1 MAKENLVDSFY
12 TLGLD
17 TVGDKI
23 GYKKIPH
30 LQKCAPISREKV
42 KDEITNTDDTQ
53 EEFAIVNFKKNG
65 DVDFEIVYDPKD
77 PTHLKLDQMFED
89 NSYENFEYFLTQ
101 AKQGK
106 TFYAQLMKWE
116 EVTETKTQKLRKKG
130 TLTISN
136 VAPIT
141 TSKTQP

>member
-30 LQKCAPISREKV
+30 LQKCAPISQEKV
-42 KDEITNTDDTQ
+42 KDEITDTDDTQ

-65 DVDFEIVYDPKD
+65 DVEFEIVYDPKD

-89 NSYENFEYFLTQ
+89 NSYGRFEYFLTQ

-106 TFYAQLMKWE
+106 TFDAQLMKWE

-136 VAPIT
+136 VTPIT
-141 TSKTQP
+141 TSLTQP